1 MASEPVSSPGAGTV
15 DPRVLRSRAAALAA
29 ARAILLE
36 DGWEAVTHVAV
47 ATRSGVGRTTLYR
60 HWPDTIALL
69 RDVLRAQME
78 IDHAVPTGV
87 LRDDLIRELDALR
100 GQLHRP
106 PLERA
111 MRTMIER
118 APTHPAYAELKE
130 FLYQE
135 GSRVLGEIIRAGIA
149 QGGLDPRL
157 DPSRAVDQLAGPLIY
172 RRLLAG
178 QTFTDAYVHDL
189 VDDFL
194 RAHRSRP

>member
-1 MASEPVSSPGAGTV
+1 MASEPAHSPDGGTV

-69 RDVLRAQME
+69 RDVLREQME
-78 IDHAVPTGV
+78 IDHTVPTGV
-87 LRDDLIRELDALR
+87 LRDDLTSELEVLR

-106 PLERA
+106 PLERT

-118 APTHPAYAELKE
+118 APTHPAYGELKE

-135 GSRVLGEIIRAGIA
+135 GSRVLGEIVRSGIA
-149 QGGLDPRL
+149 RGELDARL

-178 QTFTDAYVHDL
+178 QTFTTTYVHDL

-194 RAHRSRP
+194 RAHRPRP

>member
-1 MASEPVSSPGAGTV
+1 MASESTHSPGAGAV

-47 ATRSGVGRTTLYR
+47 AARGGIGRTTLYR

-69 RDVLRAQME
+69 RDVLREQME
-78 IDHAVPTGV
+78 IDHTVPTGV
-87 LRDDLIRELDALR
+87 LRDDLTSELDVLR

-106 PLERA
+106 PLERT
-111 MRTMIER
+111 MRAVIER
-118 APTHPAYAELKE
+118 APTHPAYGELKE

-135 GSRVLGEIIRAGIA
+135 GSRVLGEIVRSAVARGE
-149 QGGLDPRL
+149 LDARL

-178 QTFTDAYVHDL
+178 QTFTAAYVHDL

-194 RAHRSRP
+194 RAHRPRS